1 MSKTLVKEEQIQ
13 KIQDLIEFY
22 SMIEKS
28 IVEFN
33 QNDIIDVVEKYSY
46 LVDTDDVKSDD
57 TLIENLSAAINMF
70 KILSP

>member
-33 QNDIIDVVEKYSY
+33 QNEICDIVEKYSY

-57 TLIENLSAAINMF
+57 NLIENLSAAINMF

>member
-33 QNDIIDVVEKYSY
+33 QNEISDIVEKYSY

-57 TLIENLSAAINMF
+57 NLIENLSAAINMF